1 MRVDVWSDP
10 VCPWCYIGKRRFE
23 SALARFDGR
32 DRVELVH
39 HAFQL
44 NPAATPGVTSSRRE
58 MLMRKYRLSAGQV
71 DDMDARMTATA
82 AADGLEYHLDGT
94 VTGNTFDA
102 HQLLQLARERG
113 AQDALLERFYRAY
126 FTERRSLFDA
136 PSLLQLAHDV
146 GLDREEAEAA
156 LRDRRYADAVAA
168 DIDAARRVG
177 VTGVPFFVIDS
188 RLALSGAQPPE
199 TFLAALSQAASTY
212 ADARPVS

>member
-23 SALARFDGR
+23 HALAQFDGR

-39 HAFQL
+39 HSFQL

-58 MLMRKYRLSAGQV
+58 MLMRKYRLSPQQV

-102 HQLLQLARERG
+102 HQLLHLARERDV
-113 AQDALLERFYRAY
+113 QDALLERLYRAY

-136 PSLLQLAHDV
+136 PSLLPLVDDV
-146 GLDREEAEAA
+146 GLDRGEAEAA

-168 DIDAARRVG
+168 DIDAARRLG
-177 VTGVPFFVIDS
+177 VTGVPFFVIDN
-188 RLALSGAQPPE
+188 RFALSGAQPPE
-199 TFLAALSQAASTY
+199 TFLAALNQAAGTH
-212 ADARPVS
+212 AHARPAS